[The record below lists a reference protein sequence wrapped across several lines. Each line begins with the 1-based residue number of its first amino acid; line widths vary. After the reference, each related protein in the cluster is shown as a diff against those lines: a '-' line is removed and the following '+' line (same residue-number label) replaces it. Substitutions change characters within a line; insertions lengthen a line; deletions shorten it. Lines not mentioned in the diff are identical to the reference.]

1 MIIAHSAGN
10 TREAA
15 VAAVDS
21 GADMI
26 EVDLWVHR
34 GRFEARHERRVPL
47 RTPLLYE
54 QWYIARPKRHPMTL
68 KELLGICS
76 GRCGVF
82 LDLKDG
88 GDAAAALVEKDLESV
103 ALPVPVAAS
112 SQHWPALRHVGRR
125 LRQVAPFY
133 SIDALAKLDLFL
145 SVMRRDPLPV
155 GISCRHE
162 LIDRSVVERC
172 HEEGIAVVAWTVDDA
187 GRAAELVAMGVDAI
201 TTHEVAALRSTLGP
215 GVS

>member
-1 MIIAHSAGN
+1 MLIAHSAGN

-15 VAAVDS
+15 LDAVEL

-34 GRFEARHERRVPL
+34 GRFEARHERRLPF
-47 RTPLLYE
+47 RAPLLYE
-54 QWYIARPKRHPMTL
+54 QWYVALPHRDPVTL
-68 KELLGICS
+68 PELIEICS

-82 LDLKDG
+82 LDIKNSG
-88 GDAAAALVEKDLESV
+88 VETARLVEQDLASAV
-103 ALPVPVAAS
+103 LPVPVAAS
-112 SQHWPALRHVGRR
+112 SQYWPALRHVSGR

-133 SIDALAKLDLFL
+133 SIDVVAKLDLFL

-162 LIDRSVVERC
+162 LVDQSVVERC
-172 HEEGIAVVAWTVDDA
+172 HEEGVAVVAWTVDDP
-187 GRAAELVAMGVDAI
+187 GRAADLVNMGVDAI
-201 TTHEVAALRSTLGP
+201 TTHEVGTLRSALGL
-215 GVS
+215 GS